1 MLTLQKTVGLF
12 LSLMHIL
19 SAADK
24 ALESVPKARPARC
37 HLQDAGIQKSNVVVA
52 LELNGAVIS
61 SWLSVQ
67 GKNEAGSSS

>member
-1 MLTLQKTVGLF
+1 
-12 LSLMHIL
+12 MHIL

-24 ALESVPKARPARC
+24 ALESVSKARPARC